1 MASKKEQSETA
12 VTPRGARDSRRA
24 DSDSFQLSRTAC
36 AARFLL
42 VLFASLLLST
52 LFFSL
57 TASLNR
63 DDLAIISK
71 HLEGWEEV
79 AGLLSW
85 RAVEIGL
92 SWGLGFDIMT
102 DRDVASFLFL
112 THLPTYSLLYFFY
125 GVRPTSILVSFA
137 ITILSTVIPF
147 TYLRKPAS
155 VHDLSHAP
163 SGSVANRTILQDRL
177 TTLYTSFAATSIFSV
192 IIYVCYSTWL
202 PAQLVVHFESIPDI
216 TAASSG
222 AAGLFGLYLTLIPA
236 GFAIRDFLF
245 VSSAGRSSNAGE
257 PQHPVS
263 REGEYLITAIY
274 RKTWGRLSAKT
285 QVLVSRT
292 FILAAA
298 VLINSTVQI
307 AGTIR
312 GVSAQGASV
321 WGAVWA
327 LATVVVGALFGW
339 IEAAEGV

>member
-245 VSSAGRSSNAGE
+245 
-257 PQHPVS
+257 HPVS